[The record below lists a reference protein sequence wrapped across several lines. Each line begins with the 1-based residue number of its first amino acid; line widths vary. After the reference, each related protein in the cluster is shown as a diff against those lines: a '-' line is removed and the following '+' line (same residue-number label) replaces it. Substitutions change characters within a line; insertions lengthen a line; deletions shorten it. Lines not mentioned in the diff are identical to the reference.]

1 VENTFYIDKAGCVA
15 TVIDGKVQNISIAVT
30 SSFVANDNSQNDY
43 VPNVGALKRYINEN
57 NENFYTKSEIDAKI
71 GNIESLL
78 AEI

>member
-1 VENTFYIDKAGCVA
+1 MENTFYIDKAGCVA

-30 SSFVANDNSQNDY
+30 SSFVTNDNSQNNY
-43 VPNVGALKRYINEN
+43 VPTVGALKGYINEN
-57 NENFYTKSEIDAKI
+57 NENFYTKFEIEAKI